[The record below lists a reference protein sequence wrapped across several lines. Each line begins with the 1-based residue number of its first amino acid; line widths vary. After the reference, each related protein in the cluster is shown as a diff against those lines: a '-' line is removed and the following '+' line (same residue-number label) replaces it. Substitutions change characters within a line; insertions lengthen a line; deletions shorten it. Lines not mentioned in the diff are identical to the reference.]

1 METTKRKPLKL
12 KEGSSFLEQ
21 VVAKSSSPMI
31 NLILERKELEKQEKE
46 LERKE
51 EAYRGRKSFNPGP
64 LLHYVK
70 SKVEGSII
78 KVAINQVS
86 NIWDRGTIFLEVKEV
101 EFDSRSALGSLVYTG
116 RMILISTEQVVAP
129 KVEQLSRAI

>member
-1 METTKRKPLKL
+1 M
-12 KEGSSFLEQ
+12 
-21 VVAKSSSPMI
+21 
-31 NLILERKELEKQEKE
+31 
-46 LERKE
+46 
-51 EAYRGRKSFNPGP
+51 
-64 LLHYVK
+64 K

-129 KVEQLSRAI
+129 KVEYRPEGRVVISLENFVNLSELNDPTESFSILYHGGEEERNILLCLNRQDTLLKNLSNSVATKGKK